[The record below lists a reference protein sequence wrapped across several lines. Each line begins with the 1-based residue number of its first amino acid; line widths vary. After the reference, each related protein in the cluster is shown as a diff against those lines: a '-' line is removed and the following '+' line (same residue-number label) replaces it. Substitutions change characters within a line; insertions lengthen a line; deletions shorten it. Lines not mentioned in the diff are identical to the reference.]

1 MSANVGLA
9 IQCVGILLV
18 ALLTVSMRGSIKS
31 PAVRYW
37 ATAWACLSLAL
48 LSLFAG
54 VHVAAGQ
61 KIFYSGYFL
70 GEYAFGL
77 LFIAGCRH
85 YATGA
90 RLDRRAIAFGS
101 GALLVAVALPFLSAD
116 FNDLFMIHA
125 TIFAALC
132 AVAAISLQPAFGSV
146 KNSPG
151 LRVMLAALVL
161 LAIDFLHYVPVFAAR
176 KGLWGFTVPPAYLQY
191 TSIVDL
197 ILEILLGFGTIMVLL
212 EGVRREVE
220 ATNYKLTQAHDQL
233 EMTARM
239 DPLTEALNR
248 HAFHSLLSRG
258 EGGEEQDVDGCV
270 AIIDIDNLKP
280 INDTLGHNVG
290 DKAIRAV
297 ARAVR
302 SLIRAD
308 DMLFRWGGD
317 EFLVLMFK
325 LDQKEA
331 RRRMETLN
339 SILESNAEKWLSAPA
354 RVSVSV
360 GVWGFESLN
369 DLGGAIERADKAM
382 YSAKEERRV
391 KQKAGTNPQ
400 ISPIG
405 N

>member
-1 MSANVGLA
+1 MSAKVGLA
-9 IQCVGILLV
+9 IQCVGIVLIV
-18 ALLTVSMRGSIKS
+18 LLTISMRGSIKS
-31 PAVRYW
+31 ACIHYW
-37 ATAWACLSLAL
+37 ASAWLCLSLAL
-48 LSLFAG
+48 VSLF
-54 VHVAAGQ
+54 VAFNLGAGQ
-61 KIFYSGYFL
+61 KVFYSGYFL

-90 RLDRRAIAFGS
+90 RLSRRALLFG
-101 GALLVAVALPFLSAD
+101 GAAVIVAGVLPFLSAD

-125 TIFAALC
+125 TIFAALF
-132 AVAAISLQPAFGSV
+132 AAAAWSLRPAFGS
-146 KNSPG
+146 NSPG
-151 LRVMLAALVL
+151 LRVMLAALIL
-161 LAIDFLHYVPVFAAR
+161 LGLDFLHYVPVFAAR
-176 KGLWGFTVPPAYLQY
+176 KGLWGFIVPAVYLQY

-212 EGVRREVE
+212 DGVRREVE
-220 ATNYKLTQAHDQL
+220 ATNEKLTQAHDQL

-258 EGGEEQDVDGCV
+258 EGEQQPDVDGCV
-270 AIIDIDNLKP
+270 AVIDIDNLKP
-280 INDTLGHNVG
+280 INDTLGHHVG

-317 EFLVLMFK
+317 EFMVLMFK

-339 SILESNAEKWLSAPA
+339 SILESNGEQWIGAPA
-354 RVSVSV
+354 KVSVSV
-360 GVWGFESLN
+360 GVCGFEALN
-369 DLGGAIERADKAM
+369 ELGSAIEKADQLM
-382 YSAKEERRV
+382 YSSKQERRA
-391 KQKAGTNPQ
+391 QLQEGPQ
-400 ISPIG
+400 TTPESSSIG
-405 N
+405 

>member
-31 PAVRYW
+31 ASVNYW
-37 ATAWACLSLAL
+37 AAAWMGLSLAL
-48 LSLFAG
+48 VSLFVG
-54 VHVAAGQ
+54 IQVGSPQRV
-61 KIFYSGYFL
+61 FFSGYFL

-90 RLDRRAIAFGS
+90 RLNRRAIFAA
-101 GALLVAVALPFLSAD
+101 GAAVIVATLLPFLSAD
-116 FNDLFMIHA
+116 FNDLFMVHA
-125 TIFAALC
+125 TIFAALF
-132 AVAAISLQPAFGSV
+132 AVAAWSLRPAFGTV
-146 KNSPG
+146 KSSPG

-161 LAIDFLHYVPVFAAR
+161 LAIDFLHYVPVFASR
-176 KGLWGFTVPPAYLQY
+176 KGLWGFTVPAGYLQY

-220 ATNYKLTQAHDQL
+220 ATNAQLTHAHDQL
-233 EMTARM
+233 ELTARM

-258 EGGEEQDVDGCV
+258 EGGEAQDVDGCV

-280 INDTLGHNVG
+280 INDTLGHSVG

-317 EFLVLMFK
+317 EFMVLMFK
-325 LDQKEA
+325 LDEKEA

-339 SILESNAEKWLSAPA
+339 SILESNAEKWFDAPA
-354 RVSVSV
+354 KVSVSV
-360 GVWGFESLN
+360 GVWGFVSLN
-369 DLGGAIERADKAM
+369 ELGAAIEKADQAM
-382 YSAKEERRV
+382 YSTKQERRA
-391 KQKAGTNPQ
+391 KLINPQ
-400 ISPIG
+400 IAQI
-405 N
+405 

>member
-9 IQCVGILLV
+9 IQCVGIVLV

-31 PAVRYW
+31 ASVNYW
-37 ATAWACLSLAL
+37 AAAWMCLGLAL
-48 LSLFAG
+48 VSLFVG
-54 VHVAAGQ
+54 IHVASGQ
-61 KIFYSGYFL
+61 KLFFSGYFL

-85 YATGA
+85 YATGT
-90 RLDRRAIAFGS
+90 RLNRRAIFIG
-101 GALLVAVALPFLSAD
+101 GAAAVVAVVLPFLSSD
-116 FNDLFMIHA
+116 FNDLFMVHA
-125 TIFAALC
+125 TIFAALF
-132 AVAAISLQPAFGSV
+132 AIAAWSLRPAFGSV
-146 KNSPG
+146 QNSPG

-161 LAIDFLHYVPVFAAR
+161 LAIDFLHYVPLFAAR
-176 KGLWGFTVPPAYLQY
+176 KGLWGFTVPAGYLQY
-191 TSIVDL
+191 TSIFDL
-197 ILEILLGFGTIMVLL
+197 ILEILLGFGTIIVLL

-258 EGGEEQDVDGCV
+258 EGEPQQDVDGCV

-280 INDTLGHNVG
+280 INDKLGHNVG
-290 DKAIRAV
+290 DKVIRAV

-325 LDQKEA
+325 LDPKEA

-339 SILESNAEKWLSAPA
+339 SILAGIVEKSLFAPTV
-354 RVSVSV
+354 VSVSV
-360 GVWGFESLN
+360 GVYGFDSLSE
-369 DLGGAIERADKAM
+369 LSSAIEKADRAM
-382 YSAKEERRV
+382 YQTKQERQAKLKSESGSSP
-391 KQKAGTNPQ
+391 AG
-400 ISPIG
+400 I
-405 N
+405 